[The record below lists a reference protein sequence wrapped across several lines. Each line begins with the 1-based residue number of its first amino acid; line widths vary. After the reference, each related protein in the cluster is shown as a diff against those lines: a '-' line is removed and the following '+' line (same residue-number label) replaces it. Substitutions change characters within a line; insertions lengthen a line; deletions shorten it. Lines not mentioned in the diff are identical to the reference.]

1 MAASSGLADAVDE
14 LYGLTPDEFTAAR
27 NERAKA
33 AKEAGDKELAQE
45 IGKLRKPPA
54 AAWIINQLVRHHGD
68 EIDQFLAVGA
78 ALREAQSQLDA
89 DQLKELSRERH
100 QVVAAVGRQARALGR
115 RLGHPVSESVAT
127 EVEQT
132 LRAALADPDAADAVA
147 SGSLTKTLDYAG
159 LGDTRVDL
167 AGAVAVPGTGP
178 ARAPAARPKPASAP
192 APAPKR
198 SEEELEAARREAEE
212 AEREATDAEERL
224 AAAER
229 LVSEAEDRRGDLEAR
244 VAELERELE
253 EAREEVS
260 AAGRDIRAAARE
272 RDRAARHA
280 DTARTAAD
288 RSRTRLEKLA
298 G

>member
-1 MAASSGLADAVDE
+1 MAASSGLADAVGE

-132 LRAALADPDAADAVA
+132 LRAALADPDAAAAVA

-167 AGAVAVPGTGP
+167 AGAVAVPGAGP
-178 ARAPAARPKPASAP
+178 ARAPAARPKPAPAQAP
-192 APAPKR
+192 ER
-198 SEEELEAARREAEE
+198 SEEELEAARREADE

-253 EAREEVS
+253 EAREGVS
-260 AAGRDIRAAARE
+260 AAGREIRTAARE

-280 DTARTAAD
+280 ETARTAAD
-288 RSRTRLEKLA
+288 RSRTRLEKLR